1 MHTYILRGK
10 YSPEAFDG
18 MLNDP
23 SDRAPAAQALVEAIG
38 GKMLGMYFS
47 VSSNEIVALF
57 TADAGQLAEAEM
69 ILMASKAFSEIST
82 ETLITTDQ
90 MFEAMRKGQR
100 TRAAYQ
106 SANMDEIDR
115 MLLDE

>member
-1 MHTYILRGK
+1 
-10 YSPEAFDG
+10 

-57 TADAGQLAEAEM
+57 TADSGQLAEAEM

-90 MFEAMRKGQR
+90 MFEAMQKGQR

>member
-1 MHTYILRGK
+1 
-10 YSPEAFDG
+10 
-18 MLNDP
+18 
-23 SDRAPAAQALVEAIG
+23 
-38 GKMLGMYFS
+38 
-47 VSSNEIVALF
+47 
-57 TADAGQLAEAEM
+57 M

-115 MLLDE
+115 MLLEE